1 VMRSHVD
8 KKWELL
14 YTFKEELQ
22 RKYKEVYVYI
32 YHIMFDKPIPTI
44 AHKSNRNITHAV
56 YNGEEIGP
64 D

>member
-1 VMRSHVD
+1 MSIKKENYYTRS
-8 KKWELL
+8 KKNCNESIKK
-14 YTFKEELQ
+14 FM
-22 RKYKEVYVYI
+22 YI